1 MNNSSGEIGFV
12 LGLLAVFKGQAE
24 LPWGLIRRIVGG
36 GVCQPLCRRG
46 AKAVTGWQGPEQG
59 QPGRGAVYAQ
69 RELRWWGVSGMLG
82 QDPGLNS
89 LFSTTLLGFWTKAF
103 HL

>member
-36 GVCQPLCRRG
+36 GGVPAPLQEG
-46 AKAVTGWQGPEQG
+46 SE
-59 QPGRGAVYAQ
+59 
-69 RELRWWGVSGMLG
+69 SGYRL
-82 QDPGLNS
+82 
-89 LFSTTLLGFWTKAF
+89 ARA
-103 HL
+103 